1 MLIILL
7 KSTGIWFVIVIAAV
21 LNGLLRE
28 KVLVPS
34 IGGELALPASG
45 IILSALVFS
54 IAFVFVP
61 FIGAIEART
70 YVLVGFWWVVLTLA
84 FEFLFGHFVMGKS
97 WQEIVQVFNIKKGD
111 VFIVV
116 LIVTAVSPWLAAR
129 IRELGLG

>member
-129 IRELGLG
+129 IRGLGLG

>member
-1 MLIILL
+1 MSIILL

-34 IGGELALPASG
+34 IGGELALSASG

-54 IAFVFVP
+54 IEFVFVP

>member
-28 KVLVPS
+28 KVLMPS
-34 IGGELALPASG
+34 IGGELGLPVSG

>member
-1 MLIILL
+1 
-7 KSTGIWFVIVIAAV
+7 V

-116 LIVTAVSPWLAAR
+116 LIVTAISPWLVTK
-129 IRELGLG
+129 IRG

>member
-1 MLIILL
+1 MPIILL

-34 IGGELALPASG
+34 IGGELALPVSG